1 MNPSSAQYF
10 PCIEVAGGPR
20 ERGLAQGRAVP
31 ERVARSIALYRG
43 ELAKRNVDA
52 ATQDRLARRFVS
64 VIADFDSDYME
75 ELRGIAEGAGV
86 PIEGVV
92 TVNCRTEMMFGF
104 KEAAHIHEKLEDGCT
119 GVVALPS
126 VTASGRLL
134 HAHNWDWRQEAAD
147 SSIVLRVRAEN
158 GPDILTLV
166 EAGGLARHGFNTA
179 GVALTAN
186 FLASDRDF
194 KSQGVPLAVLRRKIL
209 EQPNLAAAAKV
220 PGTTPR
226 FCSNNIMLSHAD
238 GEALDFEC
246 VPDEC
251 FWIQPEDGL
260 LAHSNHFISPAAR
273 ARVRD
278 TYFGTNPDTLYRV
291 TRVRD
296 FLAARRGKIDYKDLV
311 EALSDRYG
319 FPDSV
324 LRSPKPAAFDAISAT
339 VCMTVIDAKLGKM
352 WIARKPYERI
362 DFAEYA
368 IAAQTAARPVDQLA
382 A

>member
-1 MNPSSAQYF
+1 MNDAATYF
-10 PCIEVAGGPR
+10 PCIEVRGSPR

-64 VIADFDSDYME
+64 VIADFDPDYME
-75 ELRGIAEGAGV
+75 EMRGIAEGAQV
-86 PIEGVV
+86 PLEGVV

-104 KEAAHIHEKLEDGCT
+104 KEASTVHEKMEDGCT

-126 VTASGRLL
+126 ATASGRLI

-147 SSIVLRVRAEN
+147 SSIVLRVRSEN

-166 EAGGLARHGFNTA
+166 EAGGLARHGFNAA

-186 FLASDRDF
+186 FLACDRDF
-194 KSQGVPLAVLRRKIL
+194 KTPGVPLAILRRKIL
-209 EQPNLAAAAKV
+209 EQGNLAHALRV
-220 PGTTPR
+220 PGTTLR
-226 FCSNNIMLSHAD
+226 SCSNNIMISHAG
-238 GEALDFEC
+238 GEAVDLEC
-246 VPDEC
+246 TPDEC
-251 FWIQPEDGL
+251 YWIMPEQGL
-260 LAHSNHFISPAAR
+260 LAPSNHFIAPAAR

-291 TRVRD
+291 TRVHD
-296 FLAARRGKIDYKDLV
+296 HLAARRGKIDYKDMV

-319 FPDSV
+319 YPDSV
-324 LRSPKPAAFDAISAT
+324 LRAPKPAAFDAISAT

-352 WIARKPYERI
+352 WIARKPYDRI

-368 IAAQTAARPVDQLA
+368 IAADTAARPVTQLA

>member
-1 MNPSSAQYF
+1 MSDPAAYF
-10 PCIEVAGGPR
+10 PCIEVSGTPR

-31 ERVARSIALYRG
+31 ERVGRSVALYRN

-64 VIADFDSDYME
+64 VIADFDPDYLE
-75 ELRGIAEGAGV
+75 EMRGIAEGANL
-86 PIEGVV
+86 PLEAIV

-104 KEAAHIHEKLEDGCT
+104 KEAAQIHEKMEDGCT

-134 HAHNWDWRQEAAD
+134 HAHNWDWREEAAD
-147 SSIVLRVRAEN
+147 STIVMRVRSDH
-158 GPDILTLV
+158 GPDILTMV

-179 GVALTAN
+179 GVALSAN
-186 FLASDRDF
+186 FLACDRDF
-194 KSQGVPLAVLRRKIL
+194 TMPGVPLAILRRKIL
-209 EQPNLAAAAKV
+209 EQTNLAFAAKV
-220 PGTTPR
+220 PGTTRR
-226 FCSNNIMLSHAD
+226 FCSNNIILSQAD
-238 GEALDFEC
+238 GEALDLEC

-251 FWIQPEDGL
+251 FWIQPEGGI
-260 LAHSNHFISPAAR
+260 LAHSNHFISPT
-273 ARVRD
+273 ARVRIRD

-291 TRVRD
+291 TRVHD
-296 FLAARRGKIDYKDLV
+296 YLAARRGKIDYKDMV
-311 EALSDRYG
+311 GALSDRYG
-319 FPDSV
+319 APDSV

-339 VCMTVIDAKLGKM
+339 VCMIVMDPKIGKM

-368 IAAQTAARPVDQLA
+368 IAPETAMKPVMRIA

>member
-1 MNPSSAQYF
+1 MSASPEYF
-10 PCIEVAGGPR
+10 PCIEVSGTPR

-31 ERVARSIALYRG
+31 ERVRRSMALYRG

-64 VIADFDSDYME
+64 VIADFDPDYLE
-75 ELRGIAEGAGV
+75 EMKGIAEGANV
-86 PIEGVV
+86 PLEGIV

-104 KEAAHIHEKLEDGCT
+104 REAAQVHEKMEDGCT
-119 GVVALPS
+119 GVVAMPS

-147 SSIVLRVRAEN
+147 SSIVLRVRSDN

-166 EAGGLARHGFNTA
+166 EAGGLARHGFNSA

-186 FLASDRDF
+186 FLACDRDF
-194 KSQGVPLAVLRRKIL
+194 KTPGVPLAILRRKIL
-209 EQPNLAAAAKV
+209 EQANLANAVKV
-220 PGTTPR
+220 PGTTMR
-226 FCSNNIMLSHAD
+226 SCSNNIMISAAD
-238 GEALDFEC
+238 GEAVDLEC
-246 VPDEC
+246 APDEC
-251 FWIQPEDGL
+251 FWIQPEGGL
-260 LAHSNHFISPAAR
+260 LAHSNHFIAPSAR
-273 ARVRD
+273 ARLQD
-278 TYFGTNPDTLYRV
+278 TYFGKAPDTLYRV
-291 TRVRD
+291 TRVHD

-324 LRSPKPAAFDAISAT
+324 LRSPKPAVFDAISAT

-368 IAAQTAARPVDQLA
+368 IAADTALKPVMKIA

>member
-1 MNPSSAQYF
+1 MSDSPAYF
-10 PCIEVAGGPR
+10 PCVEVSGSPR

-31 ERVARSIALYRG
+31 ERVARSVALYRG

-52 ATQDRLARRFVS
+52 ATQDRLARRFVP
-64 VIADFDSDYME
+64 VIADFDPDYLE
-75 ELRGIAEGAGV
+75 EMRGIAEGANV
-86 PIEGVV
+86 PLEAVV

-104 KEAAHIHEKLEDGCT
+104 KEAAQVHEKMEDGCT
-119 GVVALPS
+119 GVVAMPS

-134 HAHNWDWRQEAAD
+134 HAHNWDWREEAAD
-147 SSIVLRVRAEN
+147 SSIVLRVRSEH

-194 KSQGVPLAVLRRKIL
+194 KTPGVPLAVLRRKIL

-220 PGTTPR
+220 PGTTR
-226 FCSNNIMLSHAD
+226 RSCSNNIMLSQAD
-238 GEALDFEC
+238 GEALDLEC

-251 FWIQPEDGL
+251 FWIQPEGGL
-260 LAHSNHFISPAAR
+260 LAHSNHFISASAR

-291 TRVRD
+291 TRVHD
-296 FLAARRGKIDYKDLV
+296 YLAARRGKIDYKDLV

-339 VCMTVIDAKLGKM
+339 VCMTVIDAKLGRM

-368 IAAQTAARPVDQLA
+368 IAPETAMKPVMRIA

>member
-1 MNPSSAQYF
+1 MSDPPAYF
-10 PCIEVAGGPR
+10 PCVEVSGSPR

-31 ERVARSIALYRG
+31 ERVARSVALYRG

-52 ATQDRLARRFVS
+52 ATQDRLARRFVP
-64 VIADFDSDYME
+64 VIADFDPDYLE
-75 ELRGIAEGAGV
+75 EMRGIAEGANV
-86 PIEGVV
+86 PLEAVV

-104 KEAAHIHEKLEDGCT
+104 KEAAQVHEKMEDGCT
-119 GVVALPS
+119 GVVAMPS

-134 HAHNWDWRQEAAD
+134 HAHNWDWREEAAD
-147 SSIVLRVRAEN
+147 SSIVLRVRSEH

-194 KSQGVPLAVLRRKIL
+194 KTPGVPLAVLRRKIL

-220 PGTTPR
+220 PGTTR
-226 FCSNNIMLSHAD
+226 RSCSNNIMLSQAD
-238 GEALDFEC
+238 GEALDLEC

-251 FWIQPEDGL
+251 FWIQPEGGL
-260 LAHSNHFISPAAR
+260 LAHSNHFISASAR

-291 TRVRD
+291 TRVHD
-296 FLAARRGKIDYKDLV
+296 YLAARRGKIDYKDLV

-339 VCMTVIDAKLGKM
+339 VCMTVIDAKLGRM

-368 IAAQTAARPVDQLA
+368 IAPETAMKPVMRIA